1 MKIKRFVAKDIR
13 QAMKM
18 VKDELGADAVI
29 MSNRSVE
36 DGVEIVAARDFDEEV
51 IHDSLKSE
59 PKPAARPKK
68 SMDLLN
74 FDAGKE
80 KLHILSSQR
89 KPNADHQQPKKTVNR
104 DLDKYMGYAE
114 KINLTSQHYK
124 KQLHNGE
131 LNPPSIN
138 KSEASMTYDR
148 PVKPSLSSQRSTVP
162 NRMQKTPTSH
172 SLADVNH
179 NDSTMLEMRG
189 EIKALKSALDTKL
202 AEVGWS
208 QNMQANPVRIDLLRR
223 LTNMGISK
231 RLSVKIA
238 NRLSSHQDVNFAF
251 AKAKETLAKVTPL
264 HDDNLMEY
272 GGIVALVG
280 PTGVGKTT
288 TIAKLAGQYVMR
300 HGSRQ
305 VALITTDN
313 YRIGAY
319 EQLMTYGRLVDVPVR
334 TAANAQEL
342 HNNINSF
349 SDKIL
354 ILIVTAGMSQRD
366 MRLAEQIQTLQQ
378 QHIPIK
384 SYLVMSAAT
393 QYKIM
398 NEIIHAFKIFD
409 PEACILTKLDESI
422 SPGSSLSSIIENQL
436 PIGFLTN
443 GQQVPEDIYVPDVFE
458 LIEECVSEDESDDH
472 GSLNYED
479 WVVQGYA

>member
-51 IHDSLKSE
+51 IHDSIKSE
-59 PKPAARPKK
+59 SKPAPRPKK
-68 SMDLLN
+68 SMDLLD

-89 KPNADHQQPKKTVNR
+89 KPSAEHKLPTKKPVNR
-104 DLDKYMGYAE
+104 DMDKYVGYAE
-114 KINLTSQHYK
+114 KISLTSQHYK
-124 KQLHNGE
+124 KQLQD
-131 LNPPSIN
+131 
-138 KSEASMTYDR
+138 SEMNTHRATPHDVAATYDR
-148 PVKPSLSSQRSTVP
+148 PLKSNLSSARPVN
-162 NRMQKTPTSH
+162 NRMSKPQKPRSF
-172 SLADVNH
+172 AEPEH
-179 NDSTMLEMRG
+179 NDSSMLDMRG
-189 EIKALKSALDTKL
+189 EIKALKSALDSKL

-223 LTNMGISK
+223 LTDMGISK

-238 NRLSSHQDVNFAF
+238 NRLSNHQDVNFAF

-288 TIAKLAGQYVMR
+288 TIAKLAGQYIMR

-319 EQLMTYGRLVDVPVR
+319 EQLMTYGRLLDVPVR
-334 TAANAQEL
+334 SAGNAQEL
-342 HNNINSF
+342 HNLINSF
-349 SDKIL
+349 SDKSL
-354 ILIVTAGMSQRD
+354 ILIDTAGMSQRD

-398 NEIIHAFKIFD
+398 NEIIHAFKIFE
-409 PEACILTKLDESI
+409 PEACILTKLDEAL
-422 SPGSSLSSIIENQL
+422 SPGSALSSIIENQL

-458 LIEECVSEDESDDH
+458 LLEECVSEDENGDN